1 MVAREVEAK
10 MRARIAEGSISLG
23 YIQAN
28 INGLVRSMH
37 EETEISHIKHELKT
51 LTFKKGI
58 LYKTEF
64 EQRVN
69 MLNKSEGPPQ
79 RVLPLEEEK
88 RRSPS
93 PSEQDVKMMVKKLS
107 FERF

>member
-1 MVAREVEAK
+1 M
-10 MRARIAEGSISLG
+10 SLG

-58 LYKTEF
+58 FYKTEF
-64 EQRVN
+64 E
-69 MLNKSEGPPQ
+69 
-79 RVLPLEEEK
+79 
-88 RRSPS
+88 
-93 PSEQDVKMMVKKLS
+93 
-107 FERF
+107 